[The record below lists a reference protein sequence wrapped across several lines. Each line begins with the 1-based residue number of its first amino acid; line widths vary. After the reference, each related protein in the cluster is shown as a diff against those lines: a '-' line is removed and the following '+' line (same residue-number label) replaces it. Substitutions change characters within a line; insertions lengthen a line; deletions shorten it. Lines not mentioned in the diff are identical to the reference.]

1 MATIKQKSLKPSTNV
16 PFGQGMLVYNG
27 TGSDIAADK
36 LVSFTSGVNGA
47 QAKIVLAPIAT
58 SSAAVKGQ
66 SLMVTKHRIPAGKS
80 GVVLPW
86 KIIAHDT
93 SSGFTASAPGWV
105 YLDAAVGGEG
115 GCVGSAPGSSKD
127 RVVGLCLVADA
138 AGKILLAPYMF
149 GHVTSAN

>member
-27 TGSDIAADK
+27 TGADIAADK
-36 LVSFTSGVNGA
+36 LVSFTTGVNGV
-47 QAKIVLAPIAT
+47 QAKIVLAPVAT
-58 SSAAVKGQ
+58 SAAAVKGQ
-66 SLMVTKHRIPAGKS
+66 SLMVTKHRIPNGKS

-86 KIIAHDT
+86 KIIDHDT
-93 SSGFTASAPGWV
+93 SSGFTASATGWV
-105 YLDAAVGGEG
+105 YLSDAAAGGFA
-115 GCVGSAPGSSKD
+115 GSAPGSSKD
-127 RVVGLCLVADA
+127 RVVGLCLVEAA